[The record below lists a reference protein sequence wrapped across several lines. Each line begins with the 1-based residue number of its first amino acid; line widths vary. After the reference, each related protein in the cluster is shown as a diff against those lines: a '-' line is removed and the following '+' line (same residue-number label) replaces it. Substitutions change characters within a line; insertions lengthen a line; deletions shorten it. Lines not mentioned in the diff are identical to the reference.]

1 MEFNLRAA
9 LSPSRLKPELRATGL
24 GKLPSDVFG
33 VRPSGCTGPSR
44 LKPELQATGL
54 GEASERQVWSSAFGL
69 HWSEQAKA

>member
-24 GKLPSDVFG
+24 GKLSSDVFG

-44 LKPELQATGL
+44 LKP
-54 GEASERQVWSSAFGL
+54 
-69 HWSEQAKA
+69 